1 GSLAETILRASAWME
16 GYCQQGT
23 AADRSLYALSRT
35 EQWGMPGS
43 RAWIDR
49 DVIAVVRPGHFP
61 VQSVSSLTLDQGEV
75 GAFALDVAQAQL
87 PSDGRLIEV
96 PLFAGIDP
104 LLALSRSLRTWISV
118 TYVGGIT
125 PGALPYDLTQACIWV
140 TSELLAERRNPSGAA
155 RIRQGKFELQ
165 ARPWGDRSGD
175 STLLLQAK
183 AALEPYRAQA
193 L

>member
-1 GSLAETILRASAWME
+1 ME

-23 AADRSLYALSRT
+23 TTDRSLYALSRT
-35 EQWGMPGS
+35 EQWGMPGT

-49 DVIAVVRPGHFP
+49 DVLAIVRPGHFP
-61 VQSVSSLTLDQGEV
+61 VQAVSALTLDQGEA
-75 GAFALDVAQAQL
+75 GAFALDVAQVRL
-87 PSDGRLIEV
+87 PSDGRLIEA
-96 PLFAGIDP
+96 PLQAGIDP

-125 PGALPYDLTQACIWV
+125 PGVLSYDLAQACIWV

-175 STLLLQAK
+175 STLLLRAK